1 MFKSSPVIPNRSPT
15 LTFER
20 RLWAEGFKVI
30 AGIDEAGRGAWA
42 GPVVAAAVVFAP
54 NVTYHLDPLSL
65 VRDSKLLSPRQR
77 DRCYDAILEIAA
89 FWGVGAVSSE
99 GIDACGILVATREA
113 MRLAVERLA
122 VPADYLLIDA
132 VQLSALAVPQRAIIK
147 GDRLSLSIAAASIVA
162 KVTRDR
168 WMRDLDGI
176 WPGYGFAAHKG
187 YGTAMHQASLAR
199 LGATPIHRH
208 SYAPIS
214 AIDGRMC
221 DG

>member
-1 MFKSSPVIPNRSPT
+1 M
-15 LTFER
+15 
-20 RLWAEGFKVI
+20 
-30 AGIDEAGRGAWA
+30 
-42 GPVVAAAVVFAP
+42 VAAAVVFAP
-54 NVTYHLDPLSL
+54 NVTSYLDSLSL

-77 DRCYDAILEIAA
+77 DRCYDAILEMAA

-113 MRLAVERLA
+113 MRLAVEGLA
-122 VPADYLLIDA
+122 VPADFLLVDA
-132 VQLSALAVPQRAIIK
+132 VQLPSLPMPQRAIIK
-147 GDRLSLSIAAASIVA
+147 GDRLSLSIAAASILA

-187 YGTAMHQASLAR
+187 YGTAVHQASLAR
-199 LGATPIHRH
+199 LGSTPIHRH
-208 SYAPIS
+208 SYAPIV
-214 AIDGRMC
+214 AIDGRIC

>member
-1 MFKSSPVIPNRSPT
+1 MVESSPVIPNKSPT

-42 GPVVAAAVVFAP
+42 GPVVAAAVIFEP
-54 NVTYHLDPLSL
+54 NVTHHLDPLGL

-77 DRCYDAILEIAA
+77 DRCYDVILEMAA

-99 GIDACGILVATREA
+99 EIDARGIMVATREA
-113 MRLAVERLA
+113 MRLAVEKLA
-122 VPADYLLIDA
+122 IPADYLLIDA
-132 VQLSALAVPQRAIIK
+132 VPLPALPVPQRAIIK
-147 GDRLSLSIAAASIVA
+147 GDRLSLSIAAASILA

-187 YGTAMHQASLAR
+187 YGTAMHQAALAR
-199 LGATPIHRH
+199 LGATQIHRH
-208 SYAPIS
+208 SYAPIVS
-214 AIDGRMC
+214 IDRQLC
-221 DG
+221 DD